1 MCTMSCEGPIDCGAG
16 ELWVCE
22 REMQCRSLGNI
33 IPYNGYKTSVI
44 VHSRETFISDEGDD
58 CTWHYRHGL
67 RFR

>member
-22 REMQCRSLGNI
+22 REMLCGSIGII
-33 IPYNGYKTSVI
+33 IPYNGYKTSMI
-44 VHSRETFISDEGDD
+44 VHSRETFITDEGDD